1 MKLLTKLFL
10 FFVPLTL
17 LLIGSAAI
25 ISRSGMRRILVS
37 EVNNHGLAQIADNTQ
52 ALSRAFESK
61 TEAALLPLL
70 QSLKEQTQG
79 AQVAVLDQTGRV
91 MAHTNV
97 MEKNKIYS
105 DALTTRML
113 RSNLPVSQE
122 IAVKGEK
129 ILALS
134 SPVWR
139 EEEEEQEDFMLSAG
153 DKPKKQR
160 LGTIILQMPL
170 TRTIQLENRLFM
182 RQMALLIL
190 AVGGLSLGLIFF
202 AIFVILRPARRLAAG
217 ISKVSEGRYGLVVP
231 VVSKDELGQLTAVFN
246 RMAKNL
252 SDTTVSRDTLVEE
265 VAERKR
271 VEAALR
277 ETEEKFRMQFEGAMD
292 AIFLADAKTG
302 LLMDLNTE
310 AAKLVGR
317 KKSELIGWHQR
328 ILHPPALPGKESSE
342 DSFKRHLTGK
352 SGMLLETQVITKTGE
367 IKEVAIMSNLLEI
380 RGRKVLQGIFRDVT
394 ERKKAEIELQ
404 KREELYRTTFETT
417 GMSTVLLEEDAVI
430 SLANAEFERL
440 SGYSKPEI
448 EGRKKWTEFV
458 VKEDLERMLAQHRLR
473 REHPADALTQYEFH
487 FITRF
492 GDIRNILL
500 FIAMIPSTKRSIA
513 SLMDITERRKADD
526 ALRKSE
532 KRFQQ
537 VADNSN
543 TWIWEIDAAG
553 MYTYSNSVVENML
566 GFKPEEIVGCKYVYD
581 FFAPDVKET
590 LKNDVLEGFRG
601 KKRII
606 GFINPS
612 IHKNGSTVILE
623 TTGEPILDKE
633 GELLGY
639 RGADIDIS
647 ERKRLES
654 SLLQSE
660 KMSAVGQLAAGVAHE
675 INNPLGIILGFAQS
689 VVKRIKNE
697 DDPLALPLKT
707 IEREA
712 VRCRNLVQNLLVFS
726 RASNSAQSD
735 GVDLNAA
742 AESALSLIL
751 AQTKT
756 HNVELVQELASGLP
770 RIRVNITQ
778 FQQILIN
785 LANNSIDAMPQG
797 GTLTIG
803 TSLPRKRPG
812 YVELRVRDTGAGIPK
827 ELQKKI
833 FEPFFTTKEVGKGT
847 GLGLSLVYEIVQKHG
862 GTIELESKEGK
873 GTEFT
878 VCLPVNSECGV

>member
-79 AQVAVLDQTGRV
+79 AQVAALAQTGRV

-105 DALTTRML
+105 NALTTRML
-113 RSNLPVSQE
+113 RSDLPVSQE
-122 IAVKGEK
+122 TDVKGEK

-139 EEEEEQEDFMLSAG
+139 EEEEEKEDFLLSAG

-170 TRTIQLENRLFM
+170 IRTLKLENRLFM

-217 ISKVSEGRYGLVVP
+217 ISKVSEGQYGLIVP
-231 VVSKDELGQLTAVFN
+231 VVAQDELGQLTAAFN

-265 VAERKR
+265 VAERRR

-277 ETEEKFRMQFEGAMD
+277 ETEEKFRIQFEGAMD
-292 AIFLADAKTG
+292 AIFLADAETG
-302 LLMDLNTE
+302 LLIDLNIE
-310 AAKLVGR
+310 AAKLVGWE
-317 KKSELIGWHQR
+317 KSELIGRHQR
-328 ILHPPALPGKESSE
+328 ILHPPARPGEESSE
-342 DSFKRHLTGK
+342 DSFKRQLTGQQ
-352 SGMLLETQVITKTGE
+352 GRLLEMQVVTKTGE
-367 IKEVAIMSNLLEI
+367 IKEVAIMANLLEI

-394 ERKKAEIELQ
+394 ERKKAEIELR

-448 EGRKKWTEFV
+448 EGKKKWTEFV
-458 VKEDLERMLAQHRLR
+458 VKEDLERMLTQHGLR
-473 REHPADALTQYEFH
+473 REHPAAALTQYEFH
-487 FITRF
+487 FITRS
-492 GDIRNILL
+492 GEIRNILL

-513 SLMDITERRKADD
+513 SLMDIT
-526 ALRKSE
+526 
-532 KRFQQ
+532 
-537 VADNSN
+537 
-543 TWIWEIDAAG
+543 
-553 MYTYSNSVVENML
+553 
-566 GFKPEEIVGCKYVYD
+566 
-581 FFAPDVKET
+581 
-590 LKNDVLEGFRG
+590 
-601 KKRII
+601 
-606 GFINPS
+606 
-612 IHKNGSTVILE
+612 
-623 TTGEPILDKE
+623 
-633 GELLGY
+633 
-639 RGADIDIS
+639 

-697 DDPLALPLKT
+697 NDPLALPLKT

-735 GVDLNAA
+735 AVDLNAA

-756 HNVELVQELASGLP
+756 HNVELVQELVPGLP

-803 TSLPRKRPG
+803 TSLSRKRSG
-812 YVELRVRDTGAGIPK
+812 YVELRVRDTGSGIPK

-862 GTIELESKEGK
+862 GTIELESEEGR

-878 VCLPVNSECGV
+878 VSLPIRSAGMSAAAPAKV